1 MTDVQYEK
9 GSSQLFNKG
18 SSQLFNMDYLLG
30 EDGTILV
37 SIDDLIAIMADYIEI
52 YRDSPDLDAGTMV
65 HLLSFI
71 KQSVEDDS
79 SVL

>member
-9 GSSQLFNKG
+9 GSSQLFNI
-18 SSQLFNMDYLLG
+18 DYLLG

-37 SIDDLIAIMADYIEI
+37 SIDDLISIMADYIEI

-65 HLLSFI
+65 NLLSFI
-71 KQSVEDDS
+71 KQGIEDDS

>member
-9 GSSQLFNKG
+9 GSSQLFNI
-18 SSQLFNMDYLLG
+18 DYLLG

-37 SIDDLIAIMADYIEI
+37 SIDDLISIMADYIEI
-52 YRDSPDLDAGTMV
+52 YRDSPDLDADTMV
-65 HLLSFI
+65 LLLSYI
-71 KQSVEDDS
+71 KQDIENDQ

>member
-9 GSSQLFNKG
+9 GSSQLFNI
-18 SSQLFNMDYLLG
+18 DYLLG

-37 SIDDLIAIMADYIEI
+37 SIDDLTSIMADYIEI
-52 YRDSPDLDAGTMV
+52 YRDCPDLDANTMV
-65 HLLSFI
+65 HLLSYI
-71 KQSVEDDS
+71 KQGIEDDS